1 MAVRTEMELAL
12 EAKKFVSTFNFDTR
26 KPKREQDLKLAQAL
40 YREIFYKRQF
50 HKIKSKSYKFDWF
63 IKKYQK
69 MVSCTKCAKAIYT
82 QLKEFSEIVLE
93 A

>member
-1 MAVRTEMELAL
+1 MAVKTENQLAV
-12 EAKKFVSTFNFDTR
+12 EAKQFVSTFNFDTR
-26 KPKREQDLKLAQAL
+26 KPKRQEDLKLAQAL

-50 HKIKSKSYKFDWF
+50 TKIKSKSYKFNWF

-69 MVSCTKCAKAIYT
+69 MVSCTRCAKAIYT
-82 QLKEFSEIVLE
+82 QLKEFSEAVLE